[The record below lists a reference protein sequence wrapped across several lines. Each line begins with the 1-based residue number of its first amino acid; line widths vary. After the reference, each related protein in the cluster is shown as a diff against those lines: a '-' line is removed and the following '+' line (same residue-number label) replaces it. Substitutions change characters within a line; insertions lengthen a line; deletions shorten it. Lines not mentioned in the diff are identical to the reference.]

1 MYKYL
6 HSRKYLIKDKY
17 LHSRKYLIKDRQ
29 YICLGILQPDM
40 LCPSASG
47 KPAGNTGSVPAKR
60 ERASGHASLGARRSC
75 ASQLTLESEAAQ
87 RQGASP
93 ARRANP

>member
-1 MYKYL
+1 MY
-6 HSRKYLIKDKY
+6 KY

-60 ERASGHASLGARRSC
+60 ERAARAPSHHGQLSRGAMLPDCRNSLAVNGSHRTVS
-75 ASQLTLESEAAQ
+75 
-87 RQGASP
+87 
-93 ARRANP
+93 